1 MPSIHSLDVI
11 QQWPVDN
18 AAAVVL
24 SGKNPGEGDRIRG
37 FSGDQSHVFPLAS
50 VTKLLCAYAILVA
63 VEEEAVELDGPAGP
77 EGSTVRHLLAH
88 ASGLAFAERVVQA
101 PVASK
106 RIYSSAGFE
115 VLAELVSRETEIEFA
130 DYLAEAVFAPLGM
143 ASAALVGPAGHGAQ
157 ASADDL
163 AKFAAE
169 LLSPTL
175 ISTQTFAEATTVQFP
190 GLNGILP
197 GYGSQRP
204 NDWGL
209 GFEIR
214 GDKRPHWT
222 GLENSAAT
230 FGHFGQSGTFLWVDP
245 TIDTACVVLTDRDFG
260 DWAKPLWTEL
270 SDGVVGEV
278 SR

>member
-1 MPSIHSLDVI
+1 MRSLEVI
-11 QQWPVDN
+11 EQWPVDN

-24 SGKNPGEGDRIRG
+24 SVTNSDEGARVH
-37 FSGDQSHVFPLAS
+37 SVHGDQSRVYPLAS
-50 VTKLLCAYAILVA
+50 VTKLLCSYAILVA
-63 VEEEAVELDGPAGP
+63 TEEGAVELDEPAGP

-88 ASGLAFAERVVQA
+88 ASGLAFGEDVVQA
-101 PVASK
+101 PVAAK

-115 VLAELVSRETEIEFA
+115 VLAEFVTRQTEIDFA
-130 DYLAEAVFAPLGM
+130 DYLAEAVFGPLGM
-143 ASAALVGPAGHGAQ
+143 TSAALVGPAGHGAQ
-157 ASADDL
+157 ASAEDL
-163 AKFAAE
+163 SKFAAE

-175 ISTQTFAEATTVQFP
+175 ISASTFQEAISVQFP

-204 NDWGL
+204 NNWGL

-214 GDKRPHWT
+214 GAKRPHWT
-222 GLENSAAT
+222 GMDSSPDT

-245 TIDTACVVLTDRDFG
+245 AIGTACVVLTDRAFG

-270 SDGVVGEV
+270 SDNVIGEV